1 MKQTYFFLLLLTVSI
16 LSSCGGNEDS
26 PDTPVPSNRLKTIT
40 GEAQG
45 TTYSISYID
54 DSTDYKAQ
62 VDSILDGFDQDISLW
77 IPHSVINRINGV
89 NRRDSIFVFVD
100 STKYF
105 SVLFDFSR
113 DLWRTT
119 NGAFDPTV
127 YPLVEAWGFG
137 LKHKEIMNQDKVDSL
152 LQCVGFEDTSIDM
165 IEEFDGYFYKH
176 TQIYKGN
183 PKVRLDFNAI
193 AQGYSVDIVGDFLRE
208 KGIENFMVE
217 IGGEVLCRGLNA
229 RDEPWRIA
237 IDKPTDGER
246 EFQAVVQVQDR
257 AIATSGS
264 YRKYY
269 EENGIRYSHTIDPR
283 SGYPVSHSLL
293 SATVMARDCGTA
305 DAFATAFMVM
315 GVEETIN
322 FLFEHPDLGLDVYL
336 IYDEG
341 GEFQS
346 VFTENME
353 SILDEID
360 AN

>member
-1 MKQTYFFLLLLTVSI
+1 M
-16 LSSCGGNEDS
+16 LSACSSDEGTSETS
-26 PDTPVPSNRLKTIT
+26 TEQSTRLKTIS

-45 TTYSISYID
+45 TTYSISYVD
-54 DSTDYKAQ
+54 DSTDYKFQ
-62 VDSILDGFDQDISLW
+62 VDSILNEFDQDISLW
-77 IPHSVINRINGV
+77 VPNSVINNINGV

-119 NGAFDPTV
+119 HGAFDPTV

-137 LKHKEIMNQDKVDSL
+137 LTNRQAMSQEKVDSL

-165 IEEFDGYFYKH
+165 IEEFEGYFYKQ

-193 AQGYSVDIVGDFLRE
+193 AQGYSVDIIGDFLRDR
-208 KGIENFMVE
+208 GINNFMVE
-217 IGGEVLCRGLNA
+217 IGGEVLCRGRNA
-229 RDEPWRIA
+229 RDEIWRIA
-237 IDKPTDGER
+237 IDKPTDGDR
-246 EFQAVVQVQDR
+246 EFQAVVQVEDR

-264 YRKYY
+264 YRKFY

-293 SATVMARDCGTA
+293 SATVMAKDCGSA

-322 FLFEHPDLGLDVYL
+322 FLYENPNLDLDVYL

-341 GEFQS
+341 GELQT
-346 VFTENME
+346 VFTENMQA
-353 SILDEID
+353 ILEELD

>member
-1 MKQTYFFLLLLTVSI
+1 MKQTYFFLLLLAGAF
-16 LSSCGGNEDS
+16 LSSCGGEADRANTEVQS
-26 PDTPVPSNRLKTIT
+26 TRLKTIT

-54 DSTDYKAQ
+54 NSADYKIQ

-77 IPHSVINRINGV
+77 VPNSVINRINGV

-113 DLWRTT
+113 DVWRTT

-137 LKHKEIMNQDKVDSL
+137 LKHKEEMTQGKVDSL

-165 IEEFDGYFYKH
+165 IEEFDGYFYKQ

-193 AQGYSVDIVGDFLRE
+193 AQGYSVDVVGDFLRE
-208 KGIENFMVE
+208 KGIENFMIE

-229 RDEPWRIA
+229 HDELWRIA
-237 IDKPTDGER
+237 IDKPTDGDR
-246 EFQAVVQVQDR
+246 EFQAIVQVQDR

-269 EENGIRYSHTIDPR
+269 EVNGVRYSHTIDPR
-283 SGYPVSHSLL
+283 LGYPVSHSLL
-293 SATVMARDCGTA
+293 SATVMAKDCGTA

-322 FLFEHPDLGLDVYL
+322 FLYEHPELDLDVYL

-341 GEFQS
+341 GEFQT

-353 SILDEID
+353 SILEELD